1 MEEKFCVSFREMPR
15 GRNTKIGE
23 IDVRSD
29 KDVPGFEKLVMSGPL
44 TLVYVHAD
52 FCGHCKNFSENVW
65 NKVPKTNMPINAAS
79 VHYDMV
85 DKTSLKNA
93 KIEGYPSLLLVGKN
107 KEPATFKDETGN
119 VTNAMTEPP
128 KTPEE
133 LEKLLSTPV
142 PKTVNNANS
151 VAKTVVNNMSRKNSI
166 QPSVAP
172 LVAPAA
178 NTPAP
183 ELMTSGEKRNVFK
196 PVSVEAL
203 EGPPDTLT
211 DLVET
216 QKAAAQPPKQLG
228 GSLMGSLLEISRE
241 AAPAALLMASAAAY
255 AHRKR
260 VTSRK
265 SKRSSRYGKKSR
277 KSRK

>member
-1 MEEKFCVSFREMPR
+1 MEEKFCASFRRMPR

-29 KDVPGFEKLVMSGPL
+29 KDIPGFEQLIMTGPL

-65 NKVPKTNMPINAAS
+65 SKVPKSNMPINAAS
-79 VHYDMV
+79 VHYDML

-107 KEPATFKDETGN
+107 KQPAEFKDEAGT

-128 KTPEE
+128 KTPQE
-133 LEKLLSTPV
+133 LEQLLSTQV
-142 PKTVNNANS
+142 PNTVKNANS
-151 VAKTVVNNMSRKNSI
+151 VLKTVVNNMSRVNSI
-166 QPSVAP
+166 QPSVQM
-172 LVAPAA
+172 A

-216 QKAAAQPPKQLG
+216 QKSATQPPKQLG

-241 AAPAALLMASAAAY
+241 GAPAALLMASAAVY

-260 VTSRK
+260 VTTRK
-265 SKRSSRYGKKSR
+265 AKRSSRYGKKSR
-277 KSRK
+277 KSRR

>member
-1 MEEKFCVSFREMPR
+1 MEEKFCASFRKMPR

-29 KDVPGFEKLVMSGPL
+29 KDIPGFEKLVMSGPL

-65 NKVPKTNMPINAAS
+65 SKVPKTNMPINAAS
-79 VHYDMV
+79 VHYDML

-107 KEPATFKDETGN
+107 KQPAEFKDETGN

-128 KTPEE
+128 KTAQE
-133 LEKLLSTPV
+133 LEQLLSTPI

-151 VAKTVVNNMSRKNSI
+151 VVKTVVNNMSRKNSI
-166 QPSVAP
+166 QPSVSIAP
-172 LVAPAA
+172 SVREA

-211 DLVET
+211 DLVNT
-216 QKAAAQPPKQLG
+216 QKAATQPPKQLG

-241 AAPAALLMASAAAY
+241 GAPAALLMASAAVY
-255 AHRKR
+255 AHRRK
-260 VTSRK
+260 SRK
-265 SKRSSRYGKKSR
+265 SKRSLRSVKKSR
-277 KSRK
+277 KSRR

>member
-1 MEEKFCVSFREMPR
+1 MEEKFCASFRRMPR

-29 KDVPGFEKLVMSGPL
+29 KDIPGFEQLIMTGPL

-65 NKVPKTNMPINAAS
+65 SKVPKSNMPINAAS
-79 VHYDMV
+79 VHYDML

-107 KEPATFKDETGN
+107 KQPAEFKDEAGT

-128 KTPEE
+128 KTPQE
-133 LEKLLSTPV
+133 LEQLLSTQV
-142 PKTVNNANS
+142 PNTVKNVNS
-151 VAKTVVNNMSRKNSI
+151 VAKSVVNNMSRVNSI
-166 QPSVAP
+166 QPSVQMP
-172 LVAPAA
+172 

-216 QKAAAQPPKQLG
+216 QKSATQPPKQLG

-241 AAPAALLMASAAAY
+241 GAPAALLMASAAVY

-260 VTSRK
+260 VTTRK
-265 SKRSSRYGKKSR
+265 AKRSSRYGKKSR
-277 KSRK
+277 KSRR

>member
-1 MEEKFCVSFREMPR
+1 MEEKFCASFRRMPR

-29 KDVPGFEKLVMSGPL
+29 KDIPGFEQLIMTGPL

-65 NKVPKTNMPINAAS
+65 SKVPKSNMPINAAS
-79 VHYDMV
+79 VHYDML

-107 KEPATFKDETGN
+107 KQPAEFKDEAGT

-128 KTPEE
+128 KTPQE
-133 LEKLLSTPV
+133 LEQLLSTQV
-142 PKTVNNANS
+142 PNTVKNANS
-151 VAKTVVNNMSRKNSI
+151 VVKTVVNNMSRVNSI
-166 QPSVAP
+166 QPSVQMP
-172 LVAPAA
+172 

-216 QKAAAQPPKQLG
+216 QKSATQPPKQLG

-241 AAPAALLMASAAAY
+241 GAPAALLMASAAIY

-260 VTSRK
+260 VTTRK
-265 SKRSSRYGKKSR
+265 AKRSSRYSR
-277 KSRK
+277 R

>member
-1 MEEKFCVSFREMPR
+1 MEEKFCASFRRMPR

-29 KDVPGFEKLVMSGPL
+29 KDIPGFEQLIMTGPL

-65 NKVPKTNMPINAAS
+65 SKVPKSNMPINAAS
-79 VHYDMV
+79 VHYDML

-107 KEPATFKDETGN
+107 KQPAEFKDEAGT

-128 KTPEE
+128 KTPQE
-133 LEKLLSTPV
+133 LEQLLSTQV
-142 PKTVNNANS
+142 PNTVKNVNS
-151 VAKTVVNNMSRKNSI
+151 VAKSVVNNMSRVNSI
-166 QPSVAP
+166 QPSVQM
-172 LVAPAA
+172 A

-216 QKAAAQPPKQLG
+216 QKSATQPPKQLG

-241 AAPAALLMASAAAY
+241 GAPAALLMASAAVY

-260 VTSRK
+260 VTTRK
-265 SKRSSRYGKKSR
+265 AKRSSRYGKKSR
-277 KSRK
+277 KSRR

>member
-1 MEEKFCVSFREMPR
+1 MEEKFCASFRRMPR

-29 KDVPGFEKLVMSGPL
+29 KDIPGFEQLIMTGPL

-65 NKVPKTNMPINAAS
+65 SKVPKSNMPINAAS
-79 VHYDMV
+79 VHYDML

-107 KEPATFKDETGN
+107 KQPAEFKDEAGT

-128 KTPEE
+128 KTPQE
-133 LEKLLSTPV
+133 LEQLLSTQV
-142 PKTVNNANS
+142 PNTVKNANS
-151 VAKTVVNNMSRKNSI
+151 VAKSVVNNMSRVNSI
-166 QPSVAP
+166 QPSVQM
-172 LVAPAA
+172 A

-216 QKAAAQPPKQLG
+216 QKSATQPPKQLG

-241 AAPAALLMASAAAY
+241 GAPAALLMASAAAY

-260 VTSRK
+260 VTTRK
-265 SKRSSRYGKKSR
+265 AKRSSRYGKKSR
-277 KSRK
+277 KSRR

>member
-1 MEEKFCVSFREMPR
+1 MEEKFCASFRRMPR

-29 KDVPGFEKLVMSGPL
+29 KDIPGFEQLIMTGPL

-65 NKVPKTNMPINAAS
+65 SKVPKSNMPINAAS
-79 VHYDMV
+79 VHYDML

-107 KEPATFKDETGN
+107 KQPAEFKDEAGT

-128 KTPEE
+128 KTPQE
-133 LEKLLSTPV
+133 LEQLLSTQV
-142 PKTVNNANS
+142 PNTVKNANS
-151 VAKTVVNNMSRKNSI
+151 VVKSVVNNMSRVNSI
-166 QPSVAP
+166 QPSVQM
-172 LVAPAA
+172 A

-216 QKAAAQPPKQLG
+216 QKSATQPPKQLG

-241 AAPAALLMASAAAY
+241 GAPAALLMASAAIY

-260 VTSRK
+260 VTTRK
-265 SKRSSRYGKKSR
+265 AKRSSRYGKKSR
-277 KSRK
+277 KSRR

>member
-1 MEEKFCVSFREMPR
+1 MEEKFCASFRRMPR

-29 KDVPGFEKLVMSGPL
+29 KDIPGFEQLIMTGPL

-65 NKVPKTNMPINAAS
+65 SKVPKSNMPINAAS
-79 VHYDMV
+79 VHYDML

-107 KEPATFKDETGN
+107 KQPAEFKDEAGT

-128 KTPEE
+128 KTPQE
-133 LEKLLSTPV
+133 LEQLLSTQV
-142 PKTVNNANS
+142 PNTVKNVNS
-151 VAKTVVNNMSRKNSI
+151 VVKSVVNNMSRVNSI
-166 QPSVAP
+166 QPSVQM
-172 LVAPAA
+172 A

-216 QKAAAQPPKQLG
+216 QKSATQPPKQLG

-241 AAPAALLMASAAAY
+241 GAPAALLMASAAVY

-260 VTSRK
+260 VTTRK
-265 SKRSSRYGKKSR
+265 AKRSSRYGKKSR
-277 KSRK
+277 KSRR

>member
-1 MEEKFCVSFREMPR
+1 MEEKFCASFRRMPR

-29 KDVPGFEKLVMSGPL
+29 KDIPGFEQLIMTGPL

-65 NKVPKTNMPINAAS
+65 SKVPKSNMPINAAS
-79 VHYDMV
+79 VHYDML

-107 KEPATFKDETGN
+107 KQPAEFKDEAGT

-128 KTPEE
+128 KTPQE
-133 LEKLLSTPV
+133 LEQLLSTQV
-142 PKTVNNANS
+142 PNTVKNVNS
-151 VAKTVVNNMSRKNSI
+151 VAKSVVNTMSRVNSI
-166 QPSVAP
+166 QPSVQMP
-172 LVAPAA
+172 

-216 QKAAAQPPKQLG
+216 QKSATQPPKQLG

-241 AAPAALLMASAAAY
+241 GAPAALLMASAAVY

-260 VTSRK
+260 VTTRK
-265 SKRSSRYGKKSR
+265 AKRSSRYGKKSR
-277 KSRK
+277 KSRR

>member
-1 MEEKFCVSFREMPR
+1 MSLVEMPR
-15 GRNTKIGE
+15 GRNTKIGD

-29 KDVPGFEKLVMSGPL
+29 KDVPAFEQLIMAGPL

-107 KEPATFKDETGN
+107 KEPATFKDESGT

-133 LEKLLSTPV
+133 LEQLLSTQV
-142 PKTVNNANS
+142 PTTVKDANS
-151 VAKTVVNNMSRKNSI
+151 VVKTVVNNMSRKNSI
-166 QPSVAP
+166 QPSVSVNKKNSIAI
-172 LVAPAA
+172 V

-183 ELMTSGEKRNVFK
+183 TLMSTGEKRNVFK

-228 GSLMGSLLEISRE
+228 GSLISSLLEISRE
-241 AAPAALLMASAAAY
+241 GAPAALLMASAATY
-255 AHRKR
+255 ANRKR

-265 SKRSSRYGKKSR
+265 SKRSARYGKKSR

>member
-15 GRNTKIGE
+15 GRNTKIGD

-29 KDVPGFEKLVMSGPL
+29 KDIPGFEQLVLSGPL

-79 VHYDMV
+79 VHYDML

-133 LEKLLSTPV
+133 LEQLLSTPL

-151 VAKTVVNNMSRKNSI
+151 VAKSVVNNMSRKNSI
-166 QPSVAP
+166 QPSVSPSAIE
-172 LVAPAA
+172 AQ
-178 NTPAP
+178 TPAP

-216 QKAAAQPPKQLG
+216 QKSAAQPPKQLG
-228 GSLMGSLLEISRE
+228 GSLMGSLLAISRE
-241 AAPAALLMASAAAY
+241 GAPAALLMASAATY

-260 VTSRK
+260 VASRK
-265 SKRSSRYGKKSR
+265 SKRSSRSIKKSR

>member
-1 MEEKFCVSFREMPR
+1 MEEKFCASFRRMPR

-29 KDVPGFEKLVMSGPL
+29 KDIPGFEQLIMTGPL

-65 NKVPKTNMPINAAS
+65 SKVPKSNMPINAAS
-79 VHYDMV
+79 VHYDML

-107 KEPATFKDETGN
+107 KQPAEFKDEAGT

-128 KTPEE
+128 KTPQE
-133 LEKLLSTPV
+133 LEQLLSTQV
-142 PKTVNNANS
+142 PNTVKNANS
-151 VAKTVVNNMSRKNSI
+151 VVKSVVNNMSRVNSI
-166 QPSVAP
+166 QPSVQM
-172 LVAPAA
+172 A

-216 QKAAAQPPKQLG
+216 QKSATQPPKQLG

-241 AAPAALLMASAAAY
+241 GAPAALLMASAAVY
-255 AHRKR
+255 THRKR
-260 VTSRK
+260 VTTRK
-265 SKRSSRYGKKSR
+265 AKRSSRYGKKSR
-277 KSRK
+277 KSRR

>member
-1 MEEKFCVSFREMPR
+1 MRG
-15 GRNTKIGE
+15 GRNTKIGD

-29 KDVPGFEKLVMSGPL
+29 KDIPDFEQLVMSGPL

-79 VHYDMV
+79 IHYDMV

-93 KIEGYPSLLLVGKN
+93 KIEGYPSLLLVGKD
-107 KEPATFKDETGN
+107 KKPAEFKDETGN
-119 VTNAMTEPP
+119 ITNAMTEPP
-128 KTPEE
+128 KTPAD
-133 LEKLLSTPV
+133 LEKLLSTPL

-151 VAKTVVNNMSRKNSI
+151 VAKTVVNNMSRKNSM

-172 LVAPAA
+172 VASVA

-216 QKAAAQPPKQLG
+216 QKSAAQPPKQLG

-241 AAPAALLMASAAAY
+241 GAPAALLMASATVYSA
-255 AHRKR
+255 RKR
-260 VTSRK
+260 VKSRK
-265 SKRSSRYGKKSR
+265 SKRSLRSVKKSR

>member
-1 MEEKFCVSFREMPR
+1 MEEKFCASFRRMPR

-29 KDVPGFEKLVMSGPL
+29 KDIPGFEQLIMTGPL

-65 NKVPKTNMPINAAS
+65 SKVPKSNMPINAAS
-79 VHYDMV
+79 VHYDML

-107 KEPATFKDETGN
+107 KQPAEFKDEAGT

-128 KTPEE
+128 KTPQE
-133 LEKLLSTPV
+133 LEQLLSTQV
-142 PKTVNNANS
+142 PNTVKNANS
-151 VAKTVVNNMSRKNSI
+151 VVKTVVNNMSRVNSI
-166 QPSVAP
+166 QPSVQMP
-172 LVAPAA
+172 

-203 EGPPDTLT
+203 EGPPLQILSRHRNLLLSHPSSSVVLSWDHFLKFQEK
-211 DLVET
+211 VR
-216 QKAAAQPPKQLG
+216 QQLFLWPLQRSTHIANVSQLARQNALHDMEKSHG
-228 GSLMGSLLEISRE
+228 NHVGKIVW
-241 AAPAALLMASAAAY
+241 APL
-255 AHRKR
+255 
-260 VTSRK
+260 
-265 SKRSSRYGKKSR
+265 
-277 KSRK
+277 

>member
-15 GRNTKIGE
+15 ARNTKIGE

-29 KDVPGFEKLVMSGPL
+29 KDIPGFEQLVMSGPL

-107 KEPATFKDETGN
+107 KQPAEFKDETGN

-133 LEKLLSTPV
+133 LEQLLSTPL

-151 VAKTVVNNMSRKNSI
+151 VVKTVVNNMSRKNSI

-172 LVAPAA
+172 NSVSMA
-178 NTPAP
+178 TPAP

-216 QKAAAQPPKQLG
+216 QKSAAQPPKQLG
-228 GSLMGSLLEISRE
+228 GSLMSSLLEISRE
-241 AAPAALLMASAAAY
+241 GAPAALLMASAAAY

-265 SKRSSRYGKKSR
+265 SKRSSRSIKKSR